1 MAFVERHCRN
11 DALTKQ
17 TDFLAS
23 NRATLDRKPE
33 TTLFYEF
40 EAAIVVDAIYD
51 EKHPEV
57 KDKTIIADQYPQNLN
72 GNPPENKDT
81 DYGWIG
87 RIKFRFI
94 TTDVGV
100 DVDELQWADPLE
112 ITGVTEIPLVNEM
125 VAVVNYMGKFYY
137 TRRINSNGFINATAD
152 FELEPYYGGIGE
164 KIKKKVDST
173 INVSNSGD
181 GSLGDVFKYN
191 NRIRALRRYEGD
203 TIIES
208 RFGSSIRFG
217 GYGPDDAA
225 NKGDSKNVDYPQG
238 TGNPWVLI
246 RNRQAPADPKNKV
259 TTHPKTY
266 VTESIN
272 NDGSSIHI
280 TSGITVSDFKTTCKK
295 VMLQD
300 GTPEEQPKFSPSGLT
315 KFKYPTLDGDQIVV
329 NSDRLVFQARG
340 KEFLQ
345 YAKQRF
351 SVVTDDEFT
360 VDAHDKIVMTSNM
373 STVLNS
379 PTIFLGEVD
388 FAEPALLG
396 RTTTYWLNQ
405 LCDWLLNQTNWQIEL
420 CEKWLV
426 EHEHDTKKDPTLSV
440 KSNWKSS
447 MKTHVDALKSFRKEL
462 EALRDELPKNMSQRV
477 FLVGGGGA
485 PGHSGGKLKS
495 DTSEPSQNSTNNTNT
510 PQQNTTSP
518 TNPINQEY
526 ELVRL
531 SSGTAGEINN
541 VT

>member
-246 RNRQAPADPKNKV
+246 RNRQAPADPKNEV

-300 GTPEEQPKFSPSGLT
+300 GTPEEQPKFSSSGLT

-340 KEFLQ
+340 KEFFQ

-351 SVVTDDEFT
+351 AVVTDAEYT
-360 VDAHDKIVMTSNM
+360 VDAQEQIVLTTNGPA
-373 STVLNS
+373 TINS
-379 PTIFLGEVD
+379 PLIFLGE
-388 FAEPALLG
+388 ANQTGEPALLG
-396 RTTTYWLNQ
+396 RTTT
-405 LCDWLLNQTNWQIEL
+405 DWLMALCEWLANQCDWQIEL
-420 CEKWLV
+420 CEEWLAK
-426 EHEHDTKKDPTLSV
+426 HEHDTKKDPTLAP
-440 KSNWKSS
+440 KSAWVSKMSNHVSA
-447 MKTHVDALKSFRKEL
+447 MKTLKKQVKDL
-462 EALRDELPKNMSQRV
+462 QDKAPKNMSQRV
-477 FLVGGGGA
+477 YLVGGGAA
-485 PGHSGGKLKS
+485 PGQAGGDLK
-495 DTSEPSQNSTNNTNT
+495 
-510 PQQNTTSP
+510 
-518 TNPINQEY
+518 
-526 ELVRL
+526 
-531 SSGTAGEINN
+531 
-541 VT
+541 